1 MTSLSAG
8 PLTNETEPTRPWFAY
23 SVLASAVIC
32 IAWSAL
38 FVRWAGVSGPASAF
52 YRVLVATVVLVPTWL
67 LRGRRRPVRFGP
79 AMLGVLAG
87 VFFAFDLALFNTA
100 VLDTSAANATLLGN
114 NAPIVVGL
122 GSWLIF
128 RKPPRAIFWAG
139 LSLALVG
146 SGFIIGHDAFNH
158 ANFGTGDAMAIG
170 ASVFFAAYM
179 LTVERVR
186 PHMDT
191 LTLTTLAVTASSV
204 TLLLVCLVVRVPLLG
219 FPTHA
224 WISLVGLG
232 LVSQVG
238 GYLAVTY
245 ALGHLPATVTS
256 VGMLGQAPLTALLA
270 VPLLGEPLIASQIAG
285 GALVITGIFV
295 VNRRYASGPR

>member
-1 MTSLSAG
+1 MSSLAAARPATES
-8 PLTNETEPTRPWFAY
+8 EPTRPWLAY

-38 FVRWAGVSGPASAF
+38 FVRWAAASGPASAF
-52 YRVLVATVVLVPTWL
+52 YRALVATVVLVPVWL
-67 LRGRRRPVRFGP
+67 LRGRKNTVRFRP

-87 VFFAFDLALFNTA
+87 IFFAFDLALFNTA

-139 LSLALVG
+139 LALALVG
-146 SGFIIGHDAFNH
+146 SGFIIGHDVFDH
-158 ANFGTGDAMAIG
+158 ANFGSGDAMAVA

-186 PHMDT
+186 AQMDT

-219 FPTHA
+219 YSTHA
-224 WISLVGLG
+224 WLSLIGLG

-270 VPLLGEPLIASQIAG
+270 IPLLGEPLIASQVIG
-285 GALVITGIFV
+285 GALVITGIYV
-295 VNRRYASGPR
+295 VNRRYASVPR

>member
-1 MTSLSAG
+1 MTSLVAASPTTA
-8 PLTNETEPTRPWFAY
+8 TEPARPWFAY

-32 IAWSAL
+32 VAWSAL
-38 FVRWAGVSGPASAF
+38 FVRWAAVSGPASAF
-52 YRVLVATVVLVPTWL
+52 YRVLVATVVLVPVWL
-67 LRGRRRPVRFGP
+67 LRGRRNTLRLRP
-79 AMLGVLAG
+79 ALLGALAG

-128 RKPPRAIFWAG
+128 RKPPRAIFWVG
-139 LSLALVG
+139 LALALVG
-146 SGFIIGHDAFNH
+146 SGFIIGHDALGH
-158 ANFGTGDAMAIG
+158 TSFGAGDAMAIS
-170 ASVFFAAYM
+170 ASAFFAAYM
-179 LTVERVR
+179 LTIERVR
-186 PHMDT
+186 TQMDT

-204 TLLLVCLVVRVPLLG
+204 TLLLVCLVARVPLVG
-219 FPTHA
+219 YSSHA
-224 WISLVGLG
+224 WLSLIGLG

-238 GYLAVTY
+238 GYLALTY

-270 VPLLGEPLIASQIAG
+270 IPLLGEPLIASQVIG
-285 GALVITGIFV
+285 GALVIAGIYV
-295 VNRRYASGPR
+295 VNSRYTSGMR

>member
-1 MTSLSAG
+1 M
-8 PLTNETEPTRPWFAY
+8 AY
-23 SVLASAVIC
+23 FVLASAVIC

-38 FVRWAGVSGPASAF
+38 FVRWAAVSGPASAF

-67 LRGRRRPVRFGP
+67 LRGRRNVVRLGP

-128 RKPPRAIFWAG
+128 RKPPRAVFWAG
-139 LSLALVG
+139 LGLALVG

-158 ANFGTGDAMAIG
+158 ANFGAGDAMAVG

-191 LTLTTLAVTASSV
+191 LTLTTLAVTASCV
-204 TLLLVCLVVRVPLLG
+204 TLLLVCLIVRVPLVG
-219 FPTHA
+219 YPTHA
-224 WISLVGLG
+224 WISLIGLG

-270 VPLLGEPLIASQIAG
+270 IPLLGEPLIASQIIG
-285 GALVITGIFV
+285 GALVITGIYV
-295 VNRRYASGPR
+295 VNRRYSSGPR